1 MLVFEVKVDADISC
15 QDGNTALHK
24 NMQIDSN
31 LSRANL
37 DINDPKRII
46 AKEIG
51 EMLILIANVRKLNND
66 LQTPLYFASKD
77 RMREWGGGGIEV
89 S

>member
-1 MLVFEVKVDADISC
+1 
-15 QDGNTALHK
+15 
-24 NMQIDSN
+24 MQIDSN
-31 LSRANL
+31 LSRDNL
-37 DINDPKRII
+37 PVTDSRRET

-51 EMLILIANVRKLNND
+51 DMLILIGNVRKLNND